1 MRNFTVEDGSTI
13 AIGDTV
19 CLVAGKVKKA
29 TIAQNAP
36 LKLDV
41 RPCPTMAGGTEMAEQ
56 LFKFNACVNRICT
69 PGDSQCLQTFVHMA
83 TCNGE
88 AGVKRND
95 IIKTFC
101 RWPKIEEI

>member
-1 MRNFTVEDGSTI
+1 M
-13 AIGDTV
+13 
-19 CLVAGKVKKA
+19 KKA